1 MRGLRA
7 AAPLM
12 IALSLLAAPA
22 RAAGPFAECAGA
34 APFEVGDRNVI
45 VAPRGDRLL
54 GLINFAAV
62 LASAPEGER
71 VCRMAATAQA
81 VAAKRLADP
90 AAQRFAQIELI
101 IALVDNM
108 DEYARPNYAGMRH
121 LGRITFAR
129 SGEGVTAT
137 QGAVTLAP

>member
-1 MRGLRA
+1 
-7 AAPLM
+7 
-12 IALSLLAAPA
+12 
-22 RAAGPFAECAGA
+22 
-34 APFEVGDRNVI
+34 
-45 VAPRGDRLL
+45 LL
-54 GLINFAAV
+54 GLINFAPV
-62 LASAPEGER
+62 LASAAEGER
-71 VCRMAATAQA
+71 VCRMVATARMT
-81 VAAKRLADP
+81 AAKRLAEP